1 MNSTML
7 RVTNRIIERSRDTR
21 AAYLARINQA
31 KTDTVH
37 RAQLACGNLAHG
49 FAACQADDKASLKS
63 MLRNNIAIIT
73 SYNDMLSAH
82 QPYEHYPEI
91 IRKALHS
98 ANAVGQVAG
107 GVPAMCDGVTQGQ
120 DGMELSL
127 LSREVIA
134 MSAAIGLSHN
144 MFDGALYLGVCDKI
158 VPGLTMAALSFG
170 HLPSVFIPSGPM
182 ASGLPNKEKVRIRQL
197 YAEGKVDRM
206 ALLESEAAS
215 YHAPGTC
222 TFYGT
227 ANTNQMVV
235 EFMGMQLPG
244 SSFVHPDAPL
254 REALTAAAVRQLTR
268 MTGNGNEWMP
278 LGKMFDEKVVVNG
291 IVALL
296 ATGGSTNHTMHLVA
310 MARAAGIIINWDDF
324 SDLSDVVPLL
334 ARLYPNGPADIN
346 HFQAAGGVPVLV
358 RELLKGGLLHEDV
371 HTVAGFG
378 LSRYTLEPWLNNGE
392 LDWREGA
399 TAPLDDQVI
408 ATFEKP
414 FSRHGGTKVLS
425 GNLGRAVMK
434 TSAVPVENQVIEA
447 PAVVFESQ
455 HDVLPAFEAGLLDK
469 DCVVVVQF
477 IQTSQSSLGL
487 HFLFG

>member
-7 RVTNRIIERSRDTR
+7 RVTNRVIERSRDTR
-21 AAYLARINQA
+21 TAYLARINRA

-49 FAACQADDKASLKS
+49 FAACQSDDKASLKS

-82 QPYEHYPEI
+82 QPYEYYPDI

-98 ANAVGQVAG
+98 VNAVGRVAG

-170 HLPSVFIPSGPM
+170 HLPSVFVPSGPM

-235 EFMGMQLPG
+235 EFMGMQPWLVVCASG
-244 SSFVHPDAPL
+244 CRTA
-254 REALTAAAVRQLTR
+254 RALTAAAARQVTR

-296 ATGGSTNHTMHLVA
+296 ATGGSTNQCT
-310 MARAAGIIINWDDF
+310 RGDG
-324 SDLSDVVPLL
+324 S
-334 ARLYPNGPADIN
+334 R
-346 HFQAAGGVPVLV
+346 GG
-358 RELLKGGLLHEDV
+358 D
-371 HTVAGFG
+371 
-378 LSRYTLEPWLNNGE
+378 Y
-392 LDWREGA
+392 D
-399 TAPLDDQVI
+399 
-408 ATFEKP
+408 
-414 FSRHGGTKVLS
+414 
-425 GNLGRAVMK
+425 
-434 TSAVPVENQVIEA
+434 
-447 PAVVFESQ
+447 
-455 HDVLPAFEAGLLDK
+455 
-469 DCVVVVQF
+469 
-477 IQTSQSSLGL
+477 
-487 HFLFG
+487 

>member
-1 MNSTML
+1 M
-7 RVTNRIIERSRDTR
+7 
-21 AAYLARINQA
+21 
-31 KTDTVH
+31 
-37 RAQLACGNLAHG
+37 
-49 FAACQADDKASLKS
+49 
-63 MLRNNIAIIT
+63 
-73 SYNDMLSAH
+73 
-82 QPYEHYPEI
+82 
-91 IRKALHS
+91 
-98 ANAVGQVAG
+98 
-107 GVPAMCDGVTQGQ
+107 
-120 DGMELSL
+120 
-127 LSREVIA
+127 
-134 MSAAIGLSHN
+134 
-144 MFDGALYLGVCDKI
+144 
-158 VPGLTMAALSFG
+158 
-170 HLPSVFIPSGPM
+170 
-182 ASGLPNKEKVRIRQL
+182 
-197 YAEGKVDRM
+197 
-206 ALLESEAAS
+206 
-215 YHAPGTC
+215 
-222 TFYGT
+222 
-227 ANTNQMVV
+227 
-235 EFMGMQLPG
+235 
-244 SSFVHPDAPL
+244 
-254 REALTAAAVRQLTR
+254 
-268 MTGNGNEWMP
+268 
-278 LGKMFDEKVVVNG
+278 VVNG

-414 FSRHGGTKVLS
+414 FSRHGGAKVLS

-455 HDVLPAFEAGLLDK
+455 HDVLPAFDAGCWTKTAWWWSVIRGQKRTGCQNYINLCRHLVYYWTAVSK
-469 DCVVVVQF
+469 
-477 IQTSQSSLGL
+477 
-487 HFLFG
+487 